1 MIEFTHF
8 LNRPEFQNWRDHFA
22 EAIALRNNPQRHGD
36 LPRWLE
42 ILDQLP
48 EITPSHIHL
57 DRDAITIGN
66 TNDLTTQ
73 QHNELRETLMAL
85 SPWRKGPYQLFG
97 VDIDTEWRS
106 DWKWQRVQP
115 HISDL
120 TNRRILDVGCGTG
133 YHCWRMLGDGADYV
147 MGIDPSMRFIVQNQ
161 AVQKYAQDRRFD
173 FLPLGIEDMPTDLD
187 YFDSVFSMGVLY
199 HRRNPINHLYE
210 LKQLLQDGGE
220 LVLETLII
228 DDIDGGVLTPE
239 SRYAKMR
246 NVWSIMTVEKI
257 LELLNDAG
265 FHDSR
270 CVDQNV
276 TSLDEQRQTE
286 WMQFHSLE
294 QFLDPSDISKTV
306 EGYPAPKRGLFIARK

>member
-8 LNRPEFQNWRDHFA
+8 LSRPEFHRWRSHFA
-22 EAIALRNNPQRHGD
+22 ETIALRNNPQRHGD
-36 LPRWLE
+36 LPKWLE

-57 DRDAITIGN
+57 DRDAITIGD
-66 TNDLTTQ
+66 TNDLTAQ
-73 QHNELRETLMAL
+73 QHDELRETLMAL
-85 SPWRKGPYQLFG
+85 SPWRKGPY
-97 VDIDTEWRS
+97 
-106 DWKWQRVQP
+106 WKWQRVQP

-147 MGIDPSMRFIVQNQ
+147 MGIDPSMRFIVQNE
-161 AVQKYAQDRRFD
+161 AIQKYAQDRRFD

-210 LKQLLQDGGE
+210 LKQLLRDGGE

-228 DDIDGGVLTPE
+228 DEIDGGVLTPE

-276 TSLDEQRQTE
+276 TSLGEQRQTD
-286 WMQFHSLE
+286 WMQFHSLKH
-294 QFLDPSDISKTV
+294 FLDPNDISKTV